1 MPGQITT
8 GYHINGSK
16 NLKEKALPFCGKA
29 YFIRMKNKSLVFI
42 ISFLISFSGLFEIST
57 PTVEAGEIES
67 FEQQKLTSHLL
78 INLFLEKVDQGE
90 LVIFKHTLKRSEL
103 QSHQVSYV
111 HNIVDDS
118 LLVRLCFKIQKQ
130 ILVPNFE
137 NFYVDRITVETDKNG
152 SIMQIATHV
161 SPLAMEKGKENNKE
175 K

>member
-1 MPGQITT
+1 MPGKRIA
-8 GYHINGSK
+8 GYQTNYAI
-16 NLKEKALPFCGKA
+16 NLKEKALPVCGKA
-29 YFIRMKNKSLVFI
+29 FFIRMKNKSLIFI

-78 INLFLEKVDQGE
+78 INLFLEKVDQGD
-90 LVIFKHTLKRSEL
+90 LVIFKHTLKRSDL

-111 HNIVDDS
+111 HNIVDNS

-161 SPLAMEKGKENNKE
+161 SPLREEKE
-175 K
+175 KQ